1 VSRPP
6 RGRARPRP
14 TTSAAPTTSSRRAAP
29 AKASPAKT
37 APAKHAKTKHD
48 KAKPRARRQQ
58 SGPGLPQLFPGRRAL
73 LGLAGVV
80 VLGLAVYFVSSASS
94 LFAVRELEISG
105 VTADV
110 AADVRAALEPVQG
123 ESLVGLDLDRLE
135 GHVAAVPTVAGVSFD
150 RAFPHTLRVRV
161 VPERVVAVV
170 RQGKVGFLVAASGRV
185 VASIA
190 RGTAV
195 GLPRIWTARTE
206 RLVLGEAVPP
216 ALLPAVRAVSPLR
229 RLEFPAPVVA
239 VRATSDELSL
249 RLRTGLEVRLGTAV
263 EVPLKLAVAT
273 KVIPLVSPTATY
285 LDVSVPERPVAG
297 SPAAASAA
305 IAAAAATA
313 TTVTLEATTVD
324 GAPTGETG
332 IESQPEVETTPMA
345 ITLPS
350 A

>member
-1 VSRPP
+1 MENRPPDDASWKISQVAGPGGLERLPEHRARHALALRMVAGAGSPWIARRIPVARGEGGAVGSGGRVSRPP

-206 RLVLGEAVPP
+206 RLVL
-216 ALLPAVRAVSPLR
+216 
-229 RLEFPAPVVA
+229 
-239 VRATSDELSL
+239 
-249 RLRTGLEVRLGTAV
+249 
-263 EVPLKLAVAT
+263 
-273 KVIPLVSPTATY
+273 
-285 LDVSVPERPVAG
+285 
-297 SPAAASAA
+297 
-305 IAAAAATA
+305 
-313 TTVTLEATTVD
+313 
-324 GAPTGETG
+324 
-332 IESQPEVETTPMA
+332 
-345 ITLPS
+345 
-350 A
+350 